1 MSETK
6 SNLKLVESAAP
17 DHPSEGPGSPV
28 TEEERARM
36 ISDAAYF
43 LALRRGLM
51 DGDPMLDWLE
61 AEEEIDRRIGRHP
74 PWADQNASARLAF
87 QQKLEEQLEH
97 WDARFEALKASARH
111 ASEDMREDV
120 RLQIELLVGSRAE
133 AQAKIHELR
142 HRTEEAWEDVKA
154 GAEKTWQ
161 DLHDAL
167 DKFIGRTK

>member
-6 SNLKLVESAAP
+6 SNLKLVENAAP
-17 DHPSEGPGSPV
+17 DHASEGTGSPV
-28 TEEERARM
+28 TEDERASM
-36 ISDAAYF
+36 ISDAAY
-43 LALRRGLM
+43 LRAAARGFQG
-51 DGDPMLDWLE
+51 GDPLLDWLE
-61 AEEEIDRRIGRHP
+61 AEAEIDRRIGRQP
-74 PWADQNASARLAF
+74 PASAQDTSAKLAF

-111 ASEDMREDV
+111 AREDMREDV

-133 AQAKIHELR
+133 AQAKIHDLR

-154 GAEKTWQ
+154 GAEKTWE

-167 DKFIGRTK
+167 ERFIGRPK